1 VSLDLALRA
10 AALLAAGTV
19 LGWARRS
26 LSPSA
31 RHLLWHGTVMATLA
45 LPLTSLVSPAWSVPG
60 HLHQSTGLD
69 AVRLPT
75 VETTESG
82 RSAPVTATRIW
93 IGGSGIVALYFLS
106 GYARLAR
113 LRQRARPAPP
123 AWKGAVERLS
133 ARRRLTRQ
141 VEVLVSESVRGPLVT
156 GVGRVAVLIPPEAC
170 FWSENRRDA
179 VLIHEL
185 AHVGRG
191 DLTAQLAAQALAT
204 LHWFNPLAWHALA
217 AMRRERELACDE
229 EVLRAGMPPLAYAT
243 ELVAIAVAGNVNP
256 IPAAALSMARR
267 SELEGRLSAVL
278 ARQPRH
284 KRREAGVGLSL
295 LIVFASVTVAGA
307 RLTPPAP
314 DRGSRA
320 STAGWTILPAND
332 AADTPAP
339 EGAAVSS
346 ADSETRQRATL
357 KLAMTPDGAAIP
369 SLLQALADPDARVRE
384 KAAVGLAWR
393 RDNRV
398 GPALVAAAADAS
410 PAVREKALVALA
422 FSNEPRAAALIEAA
436 RSDPDPGVRDKARS
450 LGQEVGG
457 RR

>member
-1 VSLDLALRA
+1 
-10 AALLAAGTV
+10 
-19 LGWARRS
+19 
-26 LSPSA
+26 
-31 RHLLWHGTVMATLA
+31 
-45 LPLTSLVSPAWSVPG
+45 
-60 HLHQSTGLD
+60 
-69 AVRLPT
+69 
-75 VETTESG
+75 
-82 RSAPVTATRIW
+82 
-93 IGGSGIVALYFLS
+93 
-106 GYARLAR
+106 
-113 LRQRARPAPP
+113 
-123 AWKGAVERLS
+123 
-133 ARRRLTRQ
+133 
-141 VEVLVSESVRGPLVT
+141 
-156 GVGRVAVLIPPEAC
+156 
-170 FWSENRRDA
+170 
-179 VLIHEL
+179 
-185 AHVGRG
+185 
-191 DLTAQLAAQALAT
+191 
-204 LHWFNPLAWHALA
+204 
-217 AMRRERELACDE
+217 
-229 EVLRAGMPPLAYAT
+229 MPPLAYAT
-243 ELVAIAVAGNVNP
+243 ELVAIAVAGDANP

-284 KRREAGVGLSL
+284 KRRGAGVGLSL